1 MAVAPVPTASHHSAT
16 RIFAASGVISV
27 VAIIV
32 AYFYGGWKAAGLTL
46 ILGILEITLSFDNAV
61 VNATVLRRM
70 NAFWQKI
77 FLTVGVLIAGFGMRL
92 LFPLLVVSTT
102 TRSSPLAVLD
112 LAINRPGAY
121 AQHLEHAHPAIA
133 AFGGVFLLI
142 SPRSP
147 LPSPAYSP

>member
-1 MAVAPVPTASHHSAT
+1 LSGLRTFGWSFAVTLAGLA
-16 RIFAASGVISV
+16 
-27 VAIIV
+27 
-32 AYFYGGWKAAGLTL
+32 AAGLVWGAAGL
-46 ILGILEITLSFDNAV
+46 AAVGVLAVLEVSLSFDNAV